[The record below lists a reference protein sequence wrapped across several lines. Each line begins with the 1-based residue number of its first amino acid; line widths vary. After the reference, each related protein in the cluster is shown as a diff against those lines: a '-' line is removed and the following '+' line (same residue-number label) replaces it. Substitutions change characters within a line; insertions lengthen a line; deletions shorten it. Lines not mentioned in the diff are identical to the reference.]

1 MFTRTSYLR
10 FCFYA
15 ITFET
20 DISAS
25 DGKGSISYSKLYE
38 ATTKLKD
45 FSLLFKSFTY
55 LVKILLS

>member
-1 MFTRTSYLR
+1 MFTGTFYLR

-25 DGKGSISYSKLYE
+25 DGKGISYSKLNE

-45 FSLLFKSFTY
+45 FSLLFKSCIY